1 MMRFNGFGHGFG
13 GGYGCPFFGMTG
25 YWGMGLFLLAVV
37 VLLVIVFKKSK
48 KSTGGQTALESLDM
62 RFASGE
68 ITEEEYLQRKRILKG
83 K

>member
-25 YWGMGLFLLAVV
+25 YWGMGLFILIVV

-48 KSTGGQTALESLDM
+48 KGPDVHSALQALDM

-68 ITEEEYLQRKRILKG
+68 ITEEEYLQRKRILKD